1 MAGNGAS
8 GDMFPFLS
16 SGTTL
21 TLFLGH
27 GSLSPALFG
36 KDGVTIGS
44 HTRDNRYLSFLRLGT
59 LQRLDVVLRGNLSAA
74 FFGFETLQRL
84 NLVPRGT
91 SSPSFLRCTAE
102 LPKYRRLGSPGQNL
116 TSL

>member
-1 MAGNGAS
+1 
-8 GDMFPFLS
+8 MFPFLS

-59 LQRLDVVLRGNLSAA
+59 AA